1 MNPFQTDLS
10 RNHYVYTASLNA
22 LAFSSSVGDQE
33 MQKRGK
39 QLEKITDTMKAIQ
52 AEQAKWVKQ
61 AKRQHVKTSFEMDF
75 FTNLT
80 LAINRNCE
88 NEKERLKAMQIGF
101 SKREKDLSKAVEK
114 RKQMPVE
121 LDKFYERELA
131 EIRDQQVKT

>member
-1 MNPFQTDLS
+1 
-10 RNHYVYTASLNA
+10 
-22 LAFSSSVGDQE
+22 
-33 MQKRGK
+33 
-39 QLEKITDTMKAIQ
+39 
-52 AEQAKWVKQ
+52 
-61 AKRQHVKTSFEMDF
+61 MDF

-121 LDKFYERELA
+121 LDKFYDRELA
-131 EIRDQQVKT
+131 EIRDQQVATNHNKLLYTSALCRRNAINSSWKSTWKC